1 MIFLKCF
8 MKISFSIACL
18 NNQIMRTDYSINRVT
33 LQKLEQK
40 EWDDGEKKE
49 S

>member
-1 MIFLKCF
+1 MLP
-8 MKISFSIACL
+8 CL

-40 EWDDGEKKE
+40 ECYDGEKQE
-49 S
+49 SL